1 MDVADRP
8 CFAVVLPGSTAHRPS
23 LIAASVLEGEVLV
36 KRSASIITAVTVLT
50 LVVTLFTAV
59 GAAAAPD
66 DPPWTDSTLLPAA
79 TMVRFDTEVH
89 NGKMYLLGYRAGTA
103 TDGSIWV
110 LDLATQVWSD
120 TGVDM
125 PVPVS
130 NYSIAKL
137 TDANGVGLYVFGGR
151 DSAGLCTNAVQVYY
165 PDTNTVAQIATDPWS
180 GQVAGATVFPG
191 GVAVAGNK
199 AYAWGGFCGGTPPPY
214 VGSETWI
221 FDPMAASGARWT
233 AGPALP
239 AGAAYQAGATLDGMV
254 YSIGGDSYDGSIL
267 VAIADVLMLDPNNLG
282 AGWVAKASLPAA
294 SSTVAGCDETQAFAF
309 DTGSGWS
316 LAGQIVVASCGQWPN
331 ALPDS
336 FLYTGA
342 SDSWTTFANTNVA
355 RRNHAGAFV
364 IDSSGLTGRMWI
376 GGGYDV
382 NGAETNTTETYEVTR
397 QPPTA
402 VTLEEFSGAPTSNML
417 LLVGLGAVLV
427 VLLGVA
433 LRGVTLRS

>member
-1 MDVADRP
+1 V
-8 CFAVVLPGSTAHRPS
+8 VVLPGSTAHLPF
-23 LIAASVLEGEVLV
+23 LFAASVLEGEVLV
-36 KRSASIITAVTVLT
+36 KRSTSIITAVTVLT

-66 DPPWTDSTLLPAA
+66 DPPWTDSTLLPEPEV
-79 TMVRFDTEVH
+79 VRFDTEVH
-89 NGKMYLLGYRAGTA
+89 NGKMYMLGFRRGTAGT

-151 DSAGLCTNAVQVYY
+151 DDLGLCTTTVQVYY
-165 PDTNTVAQIATDPWS
+165 PDTNATATLAADPWA
-180 GQVAGATVFPG
+180 GQVNGATVFPG
-191 GVAVAGNK
+191 GVEVVGNK
-199 AYAWGGFCGGTPPPY
+199 AYAWGGFCGGTTAPY
-214 VGSETWI
+214 VGSDTYI
-221 FDPMAASGARWT
+221 FDPMAAAGSRWT
-233 AGPALP
+233 AGPSLP
-239 AGAAYQAGATLDGMV
+239 SGGAYQASAALDGKV
-254 YSIGGDSYDGSIL
+254 FSIGGDTFDGAAL
-267 VAIADVLMLDPNNLG
+267 NPYPDVLMLDPANLG
-282 AGWVAKASLPAA
+282 AGWQTKAPLPTP
-294 SSTVAGCDETQAFAF
+294 SSGTPGCDESRAFGF
-309 DTGSGWS
+309 DTASGWS
-316 LAGQIVVASCGQWPN
+316 LAGQIVLAGCGQWPLTPTT
-331 ALPDS
+331 LPES

-342 SDSWTTFANTNVA
+342 TDSWTTFASLNHA
-355 RRNHAGAFV
+355 RRNHAGAFIV
-364 IDSSGLTGRMWI
+364 DASGLTGRMWV
-376 GGGYDV
+376 GGGYIPDGT
-382 NGAETNTTETYEVTR
+382 NLGTNTTETYDVTR

-433 LRGVTLRS
+433 LRGVTLRP